1 MSPIILLFDLR
12 AETVSRV
19 GDANQEAPDIADVK
33 AIRVDE
39 NGLLVCGWMRLSST
53 RRPSWLSYPTGDAA
67 NIADAILFTDSER
80 YRGASRFPK
89 KSSSSSKWRSST
101 REEYRS

>member
-12 AETVSRV
+12 AETVLRV
-19 GDANQEAPDIADVK
+19 GDANQEAPDTADVK

-53 RRPSWLSYPTGDAA
+53 RRLWWLSYPTGDAA
-67 NIADAILFTDSER
+67 NIADAMLDCAKPGFFTADEIR
-80 YRGASRFPK
+80 AIEAAIKGA
-89 KSSSSSKWRSST
+89 RS
-101 REEYRS
+101 